1 MPHIIQLDRH
11 VADLIAAGEVV
22 ERPASAVKE
31 LVENAVDAGA
41 TQITVEVQNGGM
53 TFLRVT
59 DNGCGI
65 APEDAPTAFLRH
77 ATSKI
82 RTKEDLAAIGTL
94 GFRGEALA
102 AISSVSR
109 IDLLT
114 KTAEAEGVS
123 LHLEGGVVTSQQ
135 PAGCPQGTTI
145 LVRDLF
151 FNTPA
156 RMKFMK
162 SDSAESSAIAAVVQQ
177 QALAHPEISFR
188 LIRDG
193 ETQLQ
198 TSGDG
203 ERLAAIYT
211 VFGRELAKNMLAV
224 NGTWEK
230 FHVTGYITKPTATR
244 GNRALQY
251 FFLNGRFIRSRLLSA
266 ALEEAYRNQMMTG
279 RFPACVLE
287 LQMPL
292 EAVDVNVHPAKT
304 EVKFLN
310 ERAVFDAVHY
320 AALSTLSNASGRV
333 AMQMPK
339 SPALDAQP
347 AAPQQAVKPMERPA
361 ARPAVNPNFYQTMQA
376 GEYRRQAGAQPRTVL
391 ASQVQYPTRTP
402 KPVEPAMPPVEKA
415 PSPIAPPQPEPVVA
429 PVKPAAKAEP
439 EPAAI
444 PKEPIPTPAEPEQL
458 ALDLPEQTFIKRK
471 VQLGKKEKDL
481 YTQIK
486 RSSYAELSNGD
497 KITATTVL
505 TRLLRLQ
512 QLAGG
517 FLVTDDSDKPELVN
531 TAKLD
536 ALQDIIE
543 DYVLGAGKKLV
554 IFARFIP
561 EVTAIMKMIDKTFQ
575 KTGKKQVAIYGAI
588 KKEDRGPIIKQFQE
602 DPDTVIIVGQ
612 IDTLG
617 VGVTL
622 TAADTCV
629 YYSKNFNYATYE
641 QSLSR
646 IHRIGQRNTCTYID
660 LETEGTVDEMIGKA
674 LARKEDMA
682 KTVVDDWRAYFE

>member
-211 VFGRELAKNMLAV
+211 VFGRELSKNMLAV

-339 SPALDAQP
+339 SPAPDAQP
-347 AAPQQAVKPMERPA
+347 AAPQQTARPAERPA

-458 ALDLPEQTFIKRK
+458 ALDLPEQTFRLIGEAFDSYLIAEQGESVLFIDKHAAHERILFEK
-471 VQLGKKEKDL
+471 LKAEEHPIVSQELMAPVSAELTREEAATVLENTEILGKCGFEVADFGDGDVLIRQIPCDVDEKDAVSL
-481 YTQIK
+481 LQELAADLLAGKTLAPETLRDNLLHTIACKAAIKAGWHTEGAEAAHLVAEILSRTDIKYCPHGRPVCIELTKSQLERQFK
-486 RSSYAELSNGD
+486 RS
-497 KITATTVL
+497 
-505 TRLLRLQ
+505 
-512 QLAGG
+512 
-517 FLVTDDSDKPELVN
+517 
-531 TAKLD
+531 
-536 ALQDIIE
+536 
-543 DYVLGAGKKLV
+543 
-554 IFARFIP
+554 
-561 EVTAIMKMIDKTFQ
+561 
-575 KTGKKQVAIYGAI
+575 
-588 KKEDRGPIIKQFQE
+588 
-602 DPDTVIIVGQ
+602 
-612 IDTLG
+612 
-617 VGVTL
+617 
-622 TAADTCV
+622 
-629 YYSKNFNYATYE
+629 
-641 QSLSR
+641 
-646 IHRIGQRNTCTYID
+646 
-660 LETEGTVDEMIGKA
+660 
-674 LARKEDMA
+674 
-682 KTVVDDWRAYFE
+682 

>member
-1 MPHIIQLDRH
+1 MPHIVQLDRH

-339 SPALDAQP
+339 SPAPDAQP
-347 AAPQQAVKPMERPA
+347 AAPQQTARPAERPA

-458 ALDLPEQTFIKRK
+458 ALDLPEQTFRLIGEAFDSYLIAEQGESVLFIDKHAAHERILFEK
-471 VQLGKKEKDL
+471 LKAEEHPIVSQELMAPVSAELTREEAATVLENTEILGKCGFEVADFGDGDVLIRQIPCDVDEKDAVSL
-481 YTQIK
+481 LQELAADLLAGKTLAPETLRDNLLHTIACKAAIKAGWHTEGAEAAHLVAEILSRTDIKYCPHGRPVCIELTKSQLERQFK
-486 RSSYAELSNGD
+486 RS
-497 KITATTVL
+497 
-505 TRLLRLQ
+505 
-512 QLAGG
+512 
-517 FLVTDDSDKPELVN
+517 
-531 TAKLD
+531 
-536 ALQDIIE
+536 
-543 DYVLGAGKKLV
+543 
-554 IFARFIP
+554 
-561 EVTAIMKMIDKTFQ
+561 
-575 KTGKKQVAIYGAI
+575 
-588 KKEDRGPIIKQFQE
+588 
-602 DPDTVIIVGQ
+602 
-612 IDTLG
+612 
-617 VGVTL
+617 
-622 TAADTCV
+622 
-629 YYSKNFNYATYE
+629 
-641 QSLSR
+641 
-646 IHRIGQRNTCTYID
+646 
-660 LETEGTVDEMIGKA
+660 
-674 LARKEDMA
+674 
-682 KTVVDDWRAYFE
+682 

>member
-339 SPALDAQP
+339 SPAPDAQP
-347 AAPQQAVKPMERPA
+347 AAPQQTARPAERPA

-376 GEYRRQAGAQPRTVL
+376 GEYRRQAGVQPRTVL

-429 PVKPAAKAEP
+429 PVKPAVNTEP
-439 EPAAI
+439 KPAPVEKPA
-444 PKEPIPTPAEPEQL
+444 PAEPEQL
-458 ALDLPEQTFIKRK
+458 ALDLPEQTFRLIGEAFDSYLIAEQGESVLFIDKHAAHERILFEK
-471 VQLGKKEKDL
+471 LKAEDHPIVSQELMAPVSAELTREEAATVLENTEILGKCGFEVADFGDGDVLIRQIPCDVDEKDAVSL
-481 YTQIK
+481 LQELAADLLAGKTLAPETLRDNLLHTIACKAAIKAGWHTDGAEAAHLVAEILSRTDIKYCPHGRPVCIELTKSQLERQFK
-486 RSSYAELSNGD
+486 RS
-497 KITATTVL
+497 
-505 TRLLRLQ
+505 
-512 QLAGG
+512 
-517 FLVTDDSDKPELVN
+517 
-531 TAKLD
+531 
-536 ALQDIIE
+536 
-543 DYVLGAGKKLV
+543 
-554 IFARFIP
+554 
-561 EVTAIMKMIDKTFQ
+561 
-575 KTGKKQVAIYGAI
+575 
-588 KKEDRGPIIKQFQE
+588 
-602 DPDTVIIVGQ
+602 
-612 IDTLG
+612 
-617 VGVTL
+617 
-622 TAADTCV
+622 
-629 YYSKNFNYATYE
+629 
-641 QSLSR
+641 
-646 IHRIGQRNTCTYID
+646 
-660 LETEGTVDEMIGKA
+660 
-674 LARKEDMA
+674 
-682 KTVVDDWRAYFE
+682 

>member
-114 KTAEAEGVS
+114 KTAEADGVS

-339 SPALDAQP
+339 SPAPDAQP
-347 AAPQQAVKPMERPA
+347 AAPQQTARPAERPA

-458 ALDLPEQTFIKRK
+458 ALDLPEQTFRLIGEAFDSYLIAEQGESVLFIDKHAAHERILFEK
-471 VQLGKKEKDL
+471 LKAEDHPIVSQELMAPVSAELTREEAATVLENTEILGKCGFEVADFGDGDVLIRQIPCDVDEKDAVSL
-481 YTQIK
+481 LQELAADLLAGKTLAPETLRDNLLHTIACKAAIKAGWHTEGAEAAHLVAEILSRTDIKYCPHGRPVCIELTKSQLERQFK
-486 RSSYAELSNGD
+486 RS
-497 KITATTVL
+497 
-505 TRLLRLQ
+505 
-512 QLAGG
+512 
-517 FLVTDDSDKPELVN
+517 
-531 TAKLD
+531 
-536 ALQDIIE
+536 
-543 DYVLGAGKKLV
+543 
-554 IFARFIP
+554 
-561 EVTAIMKMIDKTFQ
+561 
-575 KTGKKQVAIYGAI
+575 
-588 KKEDRGPIIKQFQE
+588 
-602 DPDTVIIVGQ
+602 
-612 IDTLG
+612 
-617 VGVTL
+617 
-622 TAADTCV
+622 
-629 YYSKNFNYATYE
+629 
-641 QSLSR
+641 
-646 IHRIGQRNTCTYID
+646 
-660 LETEGTVDEMIGKA
+660 
-674 LARKEDMA
+674 
-682 KTVVDDWRAYFE
+682 

>member
-1 MPHIIQLDRH
+1 MPHIVQLDRH

-339 SPALDAQP
+339 SPAPDAQP
-347 AAPQQAVKPMERPA
+347 AAPQQTARPAERPA

-415 PSPIAPPQPEPVVA
+415 PSPVAPPQPEPVVA

-458 ALDLPEQTFIKRK
+458 ALDLPEQTFRLIGEAFDSYLIAEQGESVLFIDKHAAHERILFEK
-471 VQLGKKEKDL
+471 LKAEDHPIVSQELMAPVSAELTREEAATVLENTGILGKCGFEVADFGDGDVLIRQIPCDVDEKDAVSL
-481 YTQIK
+481 LQELAADLLAGKTLAPETLRDNLLHTIACKAAIKAGWHTEGAEAAHLVAEILSRTDIKYCPHGRPVCIELTKSQLERQFK
-486 RSSYAELSNGD
+486 RS
-497 KITATTVL
+497 
-505 TRLLRLQ
+505 
-512 QLAGG
+512 
-517 FLVTDDSDKPELVN
+517 
-531 TAKLD
+531 
-536 ALQDIIE
+536 
-543 DYVLGAGKKLV
+543 
-554 IFARFIP
+554 
-561 EVTAIMKMIDKTFQ
+561 
-575 KTGKKQVAIYGAI
+575 
-588 KKEDRGPIIKQFQE
+588 
-602 DPDTVIIVGQ
+602 
-612 IDTLG
+612 
-617 VGVTL
+617 
-622 TAADTCV
+622 
-629 YYSKNFNYATYE
+629 
-641 QSLSR
+641 
-646 IHRIGQRNTCTYID
+646 
-660 LETEGTVDEMIGKA
+660 
-674 LARKEDMA
+674 
-682 KTVVDDWRAYFE
+682 

>member
-123 LHLEGGVVTSQQ
+123 LHLEGGGVTSQL
-135 PAGCPQGTTI
+135 PAGGPQGTTI

-339 SPALDAQP
+339 SPAPDVQP
-347 AAPQQAVKPMERPA
+347 AAPQQTARPAERPA

-429 PVKPAAKAEP
+429 PVKPAVNTEP
-439 EPAAI
+439 KPAPVEKPA
-444 PKEPIPTPAEPEQL
+444 PAEPEQL
-458 ALDLPEQTFIKRK
+458 ALDLPEQTFRLIGEAFDSYLIAEQGESVLFIDKHAAHERILFEK
-471 VQLGKKEKDL
+471 LKAEDHPIVSQELMAPVSAELTREEAATVLENTEILGKCGFEVADFGDGDVLIRQIPCDVDEKDAVSL
-481 YTQIK
+481 LQELAADLLAGKTLAPETLRDNLLHTIACKAAIKAGWHTDGAEAAHLVAEILSRTDIKYCPHGRPVCIELTKSQLERQFK
-486 RSSYAELSNGD
+486 RS
-497 KITATTVL
+497 
-505 TRLLRLQ
+505 
-512 QLAGG
+512 
-517 FLVTDDSDKPELVN
+517 
-531 TAKLD
+531 
-536 ALQDIIE
+536 
-543 DYVLGAGKKLV
+543 
-554 IFARFIP
+554 
-561 EVTAIMKMIDKTFQ
+561 
-575 KTGKKQVAIYGAI
+575 
-588 KKEDRGPIIKQFQE
+588 
-602 DPDTVIIVGQ
+602 
-612 IDTLG
+612 
-617 VGVTL
+617 
-622 TAADTCV
+622 
-629 YYSKNFNYATYE
+629 
-641 QSLSR
+641 
-646 IHRIGQRNTCTYID
+646 
-660 LETEGTVDEMIGKA
+660 
-674 LARKEDMA
+674 
-682 KTVVDDWRAYFE
+682 

>member
-114 KTAEAEGVS
+114 KTAEADGVS

-339 SPALDAQP
+339 SPAPDAQP
-347 AAPQQAVKPMERPA
+347 AAPQQTARPAERPA

-429 PVKPAAKAEP
+429 PVKPAAKAEL

-444 PKEPIPTPAEPEQL
+444 PKEPAPAPAEPEQL
-458 ALDLPEQTFIKRK
+458 ALDLPEQTFRLIGEAFDSYLIAEQGESVLFIDKHAAHERILFEK
-471 VQLGKKEKDL
+471 LKAEEHPIVSQELMAPVSAELTREEAATVLENTEILGKCGFEVADFGDGDVLIRQIPCDVDEKDAVSL
-481 YTQIK
+481 LQELAADLLAGKTLAPETLRDNLLHTIACKAAIKAGWHTEGAEAAHLVAEILSRTDIKYCPHGRPVCIELTKSQLERQFK
-486 RSSYAELSNGD
+486 RS
-497 KITATTVL
+497 
-505 TRLLRLQ
+505 
-512 QLAGG
+512 
-517 FLVTDDSDKPELVN
+517 
-531 TAKLD
+531 
-536 ALQDIIE
+536 
-543 DYVLGAGKKLV
+543 
-554 IFARFIP
+554 
-561 EVTAIMKMIDKTFQ
+561 
-575 KTGKKQVAIYGAI
+575 
-588 KKEDRGPIIKQFQE
+588 
-602 DPDTVIIVGQ
+602 
-612 IDTLG
+612 
-617 VGVTL
+617 
-622 TAADTCV
+622 
-629 YYSKNFNYATYE
+629 
-641 QSLSR
+641 
-646 IHRIGQRNTCTYID
+646 
-660 LETEGTVDEMIGKA
+660 
-674 LARKEDMA
+674 
-682 KTVVDDWRAYFE
+682 

>member
-339 SPALDAQP
+339 SPAPDAQP
-347 AAPQQAVKPMERPA
+347 AAPQQTARPAERPA

-402 KPVEPAMPPVEKA
+402 KPVEPAMPPVKKA
-415 PSPIAPPQPEPVVA
+415 PSPIAPPQPEPVVT

-444 PKEPIPTPAEPEQL
+444 PKEPAPAPAEPEQL
-458 ALDLPEQTFIKRK
+458 ALDLPEQTFRLIGEAFDSYLIAEQGESVLFIDKHAAHERILFEKLK
-471 VQLGKKEKDL
+471 VEDHPIVSQELMAPVSAELTREEAATVLENTEILGKCGFEVADFGDGDVLIRQIPCDVDEKDAVSL
-481 YTQIK
+481 LQELAADLLAGKTLAPETLRDNLLHTIACKAAIKAGWHTEGAEAAHLVAEILSRTDIKYCPHGRPVCIELTKSQLERQFK
-486 RSSYAELSNGD
+486 RS
-497 KITATTVL
+497 
-505 TRLLRLQ
+505 
-512 QLAGG
+512 
-517 FLVTDDSDKPELVN
+517 
-531 TAKLD
+531 
-536 ALQDIIE
+536 
-543 DYVLGAGKKLV
+543 
-554 IFARFIP
+554 
-561 EVTAIMKMIDKTFQ
+561 
-575 KTGKKQVAIYGAI
+575 
-588 KKEDRGPIIKQFQE
+588 
-602 DPDTVIIVGQ
+602 
-612 IDTLG
+612 
-617 VGVTL
+617 
-622 TAADTCV
+622 
-629 YYSKNFNYATYE
+629 
-641 QSLSR
+641 
-646 IHRIGQRNTCTYID
+646 
-660 LETEGTVDEMIGKA
+660 
-674 LARKEDMA
+674 
-682 KTVVDDWRAYFE
+682 

>member
-339 SPALDAQP
+339 SPAPDAQP
-347 AAPQQAVKPMERPA
+347 AAPQPAVKPMERPV

-458 ALDLPEQTFIKRK
+458 ALDLPEQTFRLIGEAFDSYLIAEQGESVLFIDKHAAHERILFEK
-471 VQLGKKEKDL
+471 LKAEDHPIVSQELMAPVSAELTREEAATVLENTEILGKCGFEVADFGDGDVLIRQIPCDVDEKDAVSL
-481 YTQIK
+481 LQELAADLLAGKTLAPETLRDNLLHTIACKAAIKAGWHTEGAEAAHLVAEILSRTDIKYCPHGRPVCIELTKSQLERQFK
-486 RSSYAELSNGD
+486 RS
-497 KITATTVL
+497 
-505 TRLLRLQ
+505 
-512 QLAGG
+512 
-517 FLVTDDSDKPELVN
+517 
-531 TAKLD
+531 
-536 ALQDIIE
+536 
-543 DYVLGAGKKLV
+543 
-554 IFARFIP
+554 
-561 EVTAIMKMIDKTFQ
+561 
-575 KTGKKQVAIYGAI
+575 
-588 KKEDRGPIIKQFQE
+588 
-602 DPDTVIIVGQ
+602 
-612 IDTLG
+612 
-617 VGVTL
+617 
-622 TAADTCV
+622 
-629 YYSKNFNYATYE
+629 
-641 QSLSR
+641 
-646 IHRIGQRNTCTYID
+646 
-660 LETEGTVDEMIGKA
+660 
-674 LARKEDMA
+674 
-682 KTVVDDWRAYFE
+682 

>member
-1 MPHIIQLDRH
+1 MAVINVLDQNTINQ
-11 VADLIAAGEVV
+11 IAAGEVV
-22 ERPASAVKE
+22 ERPASIVKE

-339 SPALDAQP
+339 SPAPDAQP
-347 AAPQQAVKPMERPA
+347 AAPQQTARPAERPA

-415 PSPIAPPQPEPVVA
+415 PSPIAPPQPEPVVT

-444 PKEPIPTPAEPEQL
+444 PKEPAPAPAEPEQL
-458 ALDLPEQTFIKRK
+458 ALDLPEQTFRLIGEAFDSYLIAEQGESVLFIDKHAAHERILFEKLK
-471 VQLGKKEKDL
+471 VEDHPIVSQELMAPVSAELTREEAATVLENTEILGKCGFEVADFGDGDVLIRQIPCDVDEKDAVSL
-481 YTQIK
+481 LQELAADLLAGKTLAPETLRDNLLHTIACKAAIKAGWHTEGAEAAHLVAEILSRTDIKYCPHGRPVCIELTKSQLERQFK
-486 RSSYAELSNGD
+486 RS
-497 KITATTVL
+497 
-505 TRLLRLQ
+505 
-512 QLAGG
+512 
-517 FLVTDDSDKPELVN
+517 
-531 TAKLD
+531 
-536 ALQDIIE
+536 
-543 DYVLGAGKKLV
+543 
-554 IFARFIP
+554 
-561 EVTAIMKMIDKTFQ
+561 
-575 KTGKKQVAIYGAI
+575 
-588 KKEDRGPIIKQFQE
+588 
-602 DPDTVIIVGQ
+602 
-612 IDTLG
+612 
-617 VGVTL
+617 
-622 TAADTCV
+622 
-629 YYSKNFNYATYE
+629 
-641 QSLSR
+641 
-646 IHRIGQRNTCTYID
+646 
-660 LETEGTVDEMIGKA
+660 
-674 LARKEDMA
+674 
-682 KTVVDDWRAYFE
+682 

>member
-339 SPALDAQP
+339 SPAPDAQP
-347 AAPQQAVKPMERPA
+347 AAPQQTARPAERPA

-458 ALDLPEQTFIKRK
+458 ALDLPEQTFRLIGEAFDSYLIAEQGESVLFIDKHAAHERILFEK
-471 VQLGKKEKDL
+471 LKAEDHPIVSQKLMAPVSAELTREEAATVLENTEVLGKCGFEVADFGDGDVLIRQIPCDVDEKDAVSL
-481 YTQIK
+481 LQELAADLLAGKTLAPETLRDNLLHTIACKAAIKAGWHTEGAEAAHPVAEILSRTDIKYCPHGRPVCIELTKSQLERQFK
-486 RSSYAELSNGD
+486 RS
-497 KITATTVL
+497 
-505 TRLLRLQ
+505 
-512 QLAGG
+512 
-517 FLVTDDSDKPELVN
+517 
-531 TAKLD
+531 
-536 ALQDIIE
+536 
-543 DYVLGAGKKLV
+543 
-554 IFARFIP
+554 
-561 EVTAIMKMIDKTFQ
+561 
-575 KTGKKQVAIYGAI
+575 
-588 KKEDRGPIIKQFQE
+588 
-602 DPDTVIIVGQ
+602 
-612 IDTLG
+612 
-617 VGVTL
+617 
-622 TAADTCV
+622 
-629 YYSKNFNYATYE
+629 
-641 QSLSR
+641 
-646 IHRIGQRNTCTYID
+646 
-660 LETEGTVDEMIGKA
+660 
-674 LARKEDMA
+674 
-682 KTVVDDWRAYFE
+682 

>member
-230 FHVTGYITKPTATR
+230 FHVAGYITKPTATR

-347 AAPQQAVKPMERPA
+347 AAPQQTARPAERPA

-391 ASQVQYPTRTP
+391 ASQVQYPVRTP

-458 ALDLPEQTFIKRK
+458 ALDLPEQTFRLIGEAFDSYLIAEQGESVLFIDKHAAHERILFEK
-471 VQLGKKEKDL
+471 LKAEDHPIVSQELMAPVSAELTREEAATVLENTEILGKCGFEVADFGDGDVLIRQIPCDVDEKDAVSL
-481 YTQIK
+481 LQELAADLLAGKTLAPETLRDNLLHTIACKAAIKAGWHTEGAEAAHLVAEILSRTDIKYCPHGRPVCIELTKSQLERQFK
-486 RSSYAELSNGD
+486 RS
-497 KITATTVL
+497 
-505 TRLLRLQ
+505 
-512 QLAGG
+512 
-517 FLVTDDSDKPELVN
+517 
-531 TAKLD
+531 
-536 ALQDIIE
+536 
-543 DYVLGAGKKLV
+543 
-554 IFARFIP
+554 
-561 EVTAIMKMIDKTFQ
+561 
-575 KTGKKQVAIYGAI
+575 
-588 KKEDRGPIIKQFQE
+588 
-602 DPDTVIIVGQ
+602 
-612 IDTLG
+612 
-617 VGVTL
+617 
-622 TAADTCV
+622 
-629 YYSKNFNYATYE
+629 
-641 QSLSR
+641 
-646 IHRIGQRNTCTYID
+646 
-660 LETEGTVDEMIGKA
+660 
-674 LARKEDMA
+674 
-682 KTVVDDWRAYFE
+682 

>member
-339 SPALDAQP
+339 SPAPDAQP
-347 AAPQQAVKPMERPA
+347 AAPQQTAKPAERPA

-458 ALDLPEQTFIKRK
+458 ALDLPEQTFRLIGEAFDSYLIAEQGESVLFIDKHAAHERILFEK
-471 VQLGKKEKDL
+471 LKAEDHPIVSQELMAPVSAELTREEAATVLENTEILGKCGFEVADFGDGDVLIRQIPCDVDEKDAVSL
-481 YTQIK
+481 LQELAADLLAGKTLAPETLRDNLLHTIACKAAIKAGWHTEGAEAAHLVAEILSRTDIKYCPHGRPVCIELTKSQLERQFK
-486 RSSYAELSNGD
+486 RS
-497 KITATTVL
+497 
-505 TRLLRLQ
+505 
-512 QLAGG
+512 
-517 FLVTDDSDKPELVN
+517 
-531 TAKLD
+531 
-536 ALQDIIE
+536 
-543 DYVLGAGKKLV
+543 
-554 IFARFIP
+554 
-561 EVTAIMKMIDKTFQ
+561 
-575 KTGKKQVAIYGAI
+575 
-588 KKEDRGPIIKQFQE
+588 
-602 DPDTVIIVGQ
+602 
-612 IDTLG
+612 
-617 VGVTL
+617 
-622 TAADTCV
+622 
-629 YYSKNFNYATYE
+629 
-641 QSLSR
+641 
-646 IHRIGQRNTCTYID
+646 
-660 LETEGTVDEMIGKA
+660 
-674 LARKEDMA
+674 
-682 KTVVDDWRAYFE
+682 

>member
-339 SPALDAQP
+339 SPAPDAQP
-347 AAPQQAVKPMERPA
+347 AAPQQTARPAERPA

-429 PVKPAAKAEP
+429 PVKPAAKAEL

-444 PKEPIPTPAEPEQL
+444 PKEPAPAPAEPEQL
-458 ALDLPEQTFIKRK
+458 ALDLPEQTFRLIGEAFDSYLIAEQGESVLFIDKHAAHERILFEK
-471 VQLGKKEKDL
+471 LKAEEHPIVSQELMAPVSAELTREEAATVLENTEILGKCGFEVADFGDGDVLIRQIPCDVDEKDAVSL
-481 YTQIK
+481 LQELAADLLAGKTLAPETLRDNLLHTIACKAAIKAGWHTEGAEAAHLVAEILSRTDIKYCPHGRPVCIELTKSQLERQFK
-486 RSSYAELSNGD
+486 RS
-497 KITATTVL
+497 
-505 TRLLRLQ
+505 
-512 QLAGG
+512 
-517 FLVTDDSDKPELVN
+517 
-531 TAKLD
+531 
-536 ALQDIIE
+536 
-543 DYVLGAGKKLV
+543 
-554 IFARFIP
+554 
-561 EVTAIMKMIDKTFQ
+561 
-575 KTGKKQVAIYGAI
+575 
-588 KKEDRGPIIKQFQE
+588 
-602 DPDTVIIVGQ
+602 
-612 IDTLG
+612 
-617 VGVTL
+617 
-622 TAADTCV
+622 
-629 YYSKNFNYATYE
+629 
-641 QSLSR
+641 
-646 IHRIGQRNTCTYID
+646 
-660 LETEGTVDEMIGKA
+660 
-674 LARKEDMA
+674 
-682 KTVVDDWRAYFE
+682 

>member
-339 SPALDAQP
+339 SPAPDAAKPDTPATPQP
-347 AAPQQAVKPMERPA
+347 ARPAERPV

-458 ALDLPEQTFIKRK
+458 ALDLPEQTFRLIGEAFDSYLIAEQGESVLFIDKHAAHERILFEK
-471 VQLGKKEKDL
+471 LKAEDHPIVSQELMAPVSAELTREEAATVLENTEILGKCGFEVADFGDGDVLIRQIPCDVDEKDAVSL
-481 YTQIK
+481 LQELAADLLAGKTLAPETLRDNLLHTIACKAAIKAGWHTEGAEAAHLLAEILSRTDIKYCPHGRPVCIELTKAQLERQFK
-486 RSSYAELSNGD
+486 RS
-497 KITATTVL
+497 
-505 TRLLRLQ
+505 
-512 QLAGG
+512 
-517 FLVTDDSDKPELVN
+517 
-531 TAKLD
+531 
-536 ALQDIIE
+536 
-543 DYVLGAGKKLV
+543 
-554 IFARFIP
+554 
-561 EVTAIMKMIDKTFQ
+561 
-575 KTGKKQVAIYGAI
+575 
-588 KKEDRGPIIKQFQE
+588 
-602 DPDTVIIVGQ
+602 
-612 IDTLG
+612 
-617 VGVTL
+617 
-622 TAADTCV
+622 
-629 YYSKNFNYATYE
+629 
-641 QSLSR
+641 
-646 IHRIGQRNTCTYID
+646 
-660 LETEGTVDEMIGKA
+660 
-674 LARKEDMA
+674 
-682 KTVVDDWRAYFE
+682 

>member
-114 KTAEAEGVS
+114 KTAEADGVS

-339 SPALDAQP
+339 SPAPDAQP
-347 AAPQQAVKPMERPA
+347 AAPQQTARPAERPA

-458 ALDLPEQTFIKRK
+458 ALDLPEQTFRLIGEAFDSYLIAEQGESVLFIDKHAAHERILFEK
-471 VQLGKKEKDL
+471 LKAEEHPIVSQELMAPVSAELTREEAATVLENTEILGKCGFEVADFGDGDVLIRQIPCDVDEKDAVSL
-481 YTQIK
+481 LQELAADLLAGKTLAPETLLDNLLHTIACKAAIKAGWHTEGAEAAHLVAEILSRTDIKYCPHGRPVCIELTKSQLERQFK
-486 RSSYAELSNGD
+486 RS
-497 KITATTVL
+497 
-505 TRLLRLQ
+505 
-512 QLAGG
+512 
-517 FLVTDDSDKPELVN
+517 
-531 TAKLD
+531 
-536 ALQDIIE
+536 
-543 DYVLGAGKKLV
+543 
-554 IFARFIP
+554 
-561 EVTAIMKMIDKTFQ
+561 
-575 KTGKKQVAIYGAI
+575 
-588 KKEDRGPIIKQFQE
+588 
-602 DPDTVIIVGQ
+602 
-612 IDTLG
+612 
-617 VGVTL
+617 
-622 TAADTCV
+622 
-629 YYSKNFNYATYE
+629 
-641 QSLSR
+641 
-646 IHRIGQRNTCTYID
+646 
-660 LETEGTVDEMIGKA
+660 
-674 LARKEDMA
+674 
-682 KTVVDDWRAYFE
+682 

>member
-339 SPALDAQP
+339 SPAPDAQP
-347 AAPQQAVKPMERPA
+347 AAPQQAVKPMERPV

-415 PSPIAPPQPEPVVA
+415 PSPSVPPQPEPVVA

-444 PKEPIPTPAEPEQL
+444 PKEPAPTPAEPEQL
-458 ALDLPEQTFIKRK
+458 ALDLPEQTFRLIGEAFDSYLIAEQGESVLFIDKHAAHERILFEKLKAEDHPIVSQELMAPVSAELTRK
-471 VQLGKKEKDL
+471 EAATVLENTEILGKCGFEVADFGDGDVLIRQIPCDVDEKDAVSL
-481 YTQIK
+481 LQELAADLLAGKTLAPETLRDNLLHTIACKAAIKAGWHTEGAEAAHLVAEILSRTDIKYCPHGRPVCIELTKSQLERQFK
-486 RSSYAELSNGD
+486 RS
-497 KITATTVL
+497 
-505 TRLLRLQ
+505 
-512 QLAGG
+512 
-517 FLVTDDSDKPELVN
+517 
-531 TAKLD
+531 
-536 ALQDIIE
+536 
-543 DYVLGAGKKLV
+543 
-554 IFARFIP
+554 
-561 EVTAIMKMIDKTFQ
+561 
-575 KTGKKQVAIYGAI
+575 
-588 KKEDRGPIIKQFQE
+588 
-602 DPDTVIIVGQ
+602 
-612 IDTLG
+612 
-617 VGVTL
+617 
-622 TAADTCV
+622 
-629 YYSKNFNYATYE
+629 
-641 QSLSR
+641 
-646 IHRIGQRNTCTYID
+646 
-660 LETEGTVDEMIGKA
+660 
-674 LARKEDMA
+674 
-682 KTVVDDWRAYFE
+682 

>member
-1 MPHIIQLDRH
+1 MPHIVQLDRH

-114 KTAEAEGVS
+114 KTAEADGVS
-123 LHLEGGVVTSQQ
+123 LHLEGSVVTSQQ

-339 SPALDAQP
+339 SPAPDVQP
-347 AAPQQAVKPMERPA
+347 AAPQQTARPAERPV

-402 KPVEPAMPPVEKA
+402 KPVEPAMPPVEKD

-458 ALDLPEQTFIKRK
+458 ALDLPEQTFRLIGEAFDSYLIAEQGESVLFIDKHAAHERILFEK
-471 VQLGKKEKDL
+471 LKAEDHPIVSQELMAPVSAELTREEAATVLENTEILGKCGFEVADFGDGDVLIRQIPCDVDEKDAVSL
-481 YTQIK
+481 LQELAADLLAGKTLAPETLRDNLLHTIACKAAIKAGWHTEGAEAAHLVGEILSRTDIKYCPHGRPVCIELTKSQLERQFK
-486 RSSYAELSNGD
+486 RS
-497 KITATTVL
+497 
-505 TRLLRLQ
+505 
-512 QLAGG
+512 
-517 FLVTDDSDKPELVN
+517 
-531 TAKLD
+531 
-536 ALQDIIE
+536 
-543 DYVLGAGKKLV
+543 
-554 IFARFIP
+554 
-561 EVTAIMKMIDKTFQ
+561 
-575 KTGKKQVAIYGAI
+575 
-588 KKEDRGPIIKQFQE
+588 
-602 DPDTVIIVGQ
+602 
-612 IDTLG
+612 
-617 VGVTL
+617 
-622 TAADTCV
+622 
-629 YYSKNFNYATYE
+629 
-641 QSLSR
+641 
-646 IHRIGQRNTCTYID
+646 
-660 LETEGTVDEMIGKA
+660 
-674 LARKEDMA
+674 
-682 KTVVDDWRAYFE
+682 

>member
-193 ETQLQ
+193 ETQMQ

-203 ERLAAIYT
+203 ERLVAIYT

-339 SPALDAQP
+339 SPAPDAQP
-347 AAPQQAVKPMERPA
+347 AAPQQTARPAERPA

-391 ASQVQYPTRTP
+391 ASQVQYPTQTP

-458 ALDLPEQTFIKRK
+458 ALDLPEQTFRLIGEAFDSYLIAEQGESVLFIDKHAAHERILFEK
-471 VQLGKKEKDL
+471 LKAEDHPIVSQELMAPVSAELTREEAATVLENTEILGKCGFEVADFGDGDVLIRQIPCDVDEKDAVSL
-481 YTQIK
+481 LQELAADLLAGKTLAPETLRDNLLHTIACKAAIKAGWHTEGAEAAHLVAEILSRTDIKYCPHGRPVCIELTKSQLERQFK
-486 RSSYAELSNGD
+486 RS
-497 KITATTVL
+497 
-505 TRLLRLQ
+505 
-512 QLAGG
+512 
-517 FLVTDDSDKPELVN
+517 
-531 TAKLD
+531 
-536 ALQDIIE
+536 
-543 DYVLGAGKKLV
+543 
-554 IFARFIP
+554 
-561 EVTAIMKMIDKTFQ
+561 
-575 KTGKKQVAIYGAI
+575 
-588 KKEDRGPIIKQFQE
+588 
-602 DPDTVIIVGQ
+602 
-612 IDTLG
+612 
-617 VGVTL
+617 
-622 TAADTCV
+622 
-629 YYSKNFNYATYE
+629 
-641 QSLSR
+641 
-646 IHRIGQRNTCTYID
+646 
-660 LETEGTVDEMIGKA
+660 
-674 LARKEDMA
+674 
-682 KTVVDDWRAYFE
+682 

>member
-31 LVENAVDAGA
+31 LAENAVDAGA

-339 SPALDAQP
+339 SPAPDAQP
-347 AAPQQAVKPMERPA
+347 AAPQQTARPAERPA

-439 EPAAI
+439 QPAAI

-458 ALDLPEQTFIKRK
+458 ALDLPEQTFRLIGEAFDSYLIAEQGESVLFIDKHAAHERILFEK
-471 VQLGKKEKDL
+471 LKAEDHPIVSQELMAPVSAELTREEAATVLENTEILGKCGFEVADFGDGDVLIRQIPCDVDEKDAVSL
-481 YTQIK
+481 LQELAADLLAGKTLAPETLRDNLLHTIACKAAIKAGWHTEGAEAAHLVAEILSRTDIKYCPHGRPVCIELTKSQLERQFK
-486 RSSYAELSNGD
+486 RS
-497 KITATTVL
+497 
-505 TRLLRLQ
+505 
-512 QLAGG
+512 
-517 FLVTDDSDKPELVN
+517 
-531 TAKLD
+531 
-536 ALQDIIE
+536 
-543 DYVLGAGKKLV
+543 
-554 IFARFIP
+554 
-561 EVTAIMKMIDKTFQ
+561 
-575 KTGKKQVAIYGAI
+575 
-588 KKEDRGPIIKQFQE
+588 
-602 DPDTVIIVGQ
+602 
-612 IDTLG
+612 
-617 VGVTL
+617 
-622 TAADTCV
+622 
-629 YYSKNFNYATYE
+629 
-641 QSLSR
+641 
-646 IHRIGQRNTCTYID
+646 
-660 LETEGTVDEMIGKA
+660 
-674 LARKEDMA
+674 
-682 KTVVDDWRAYFE
+682 

>member
-339 SPALDAQP
+339 SPAPDAQP
-347 AAPQQAVKPMERPA
+347 AAPQQTAKPAERPA
-361 ARPAVNPNFYQTMQA
+361 VRPAVNPNFYQTMQA

-415 PSPIAPPQPEPVVA
+415 PSPIAPPQPEPVVV

-458 ALDLPEQTFIKRK
+458 ALDLPEQTFRLIGEAFDSYLIAEQGESVLFIDKHAAHERILFEK
-471 VQLGKKEKDL
+471 LKAEDHPIVSQELMAPVSAELTREEAATVLENTEILGKCGFEVADFGDGDVLIRQIPCDVDEKDAVSL
-481 YTQIK
+481 LQELAADLLAGKTLAPETLRDNLLHTIACKAAIKAGWHTEGAEAAHLVAEILSRTDIKYCPHGRPVCIELTKSQLERQFK
-486 RSSYAELSNGD
+486 RS
-497 KITATTVL
+497 
-505 TRLLRLQ
+505 
-512 QLAGG
+512 
-517 FLVTDDSDKPELVN
+517 
-531 TAKLD
+531 
-536 ALQDIIE
+536 
-543 DYVLGAGKKLV
+543 
-554 IFARFIP
+554 
-561 EVTAIMKMIDKTFQ
+561 
-575 KTGKKQVAIYGAI
+575 
-588 KKEDRGPIIKQFQE
+588 
-602 DPDTVIIVGQ
+602 
-612 IDTLG
+612 
-617 VGVTL
+617 
-622 TAADTCV
+622 
-629 YYSKNFNYATYE
+629 
-641 QSLSR
+641 
-646 IHRIGQRNTCTYID
+646 
-660 LETEGTVDEMIGKA
+660 
-674 LARKEDMA
+674 
-682 KTVVDDWRAYFE
+682 

>member
-320 AALSTLSNASGRV
+320 AVLSTLSNASGRV

-347 AAPQQAVKPMERPA
+347 AAPQQTARPAERPA

-458 ALDLPEQTFIKRK
+458 ALDLPEQTFRLIGEAFDSYLIAEQGESVLFIDKHAAHERILFEK
-471 VQLGKKEKDL
+471 LKAEDHPIVSQELMAPVSAELTREEAATVLENTEILGKCGFEVADFGDGDVLIRQIPCDVDEKDAVSL
-481 YTQIK
+481 LQELAADLLAGKTLAPETLRDNLLHTIACKAAIKAGWHTEGAEAAHLVAEILSRTDIKYCPHGRPVCIELTKSQLERQFK
-486 RSSYAELSNGD
+486 RS
-497 KITATTVL
+497 
-505 TRLLRLQ
+505 
-512 QLAGG
+512 
-517 FLVTDDSDKPELVN
+517 
-531 TAKLD
+531 
-536 ALQDIIE
+536 
-543 DYVLGAGKKLV
+543 
-554 IFARFIP
+554 
-561 EVTAIMKMIDKTFQ
+561 
-575 KTGKKQVAIYGAI
+575 
-588 KKEDRGPIIKQFQE
+588 
-602 DPDTVIIVGQ
+602 
-612 IDTLG
+612 
-617 VGVTL
+617 
-622 TAADTCV
+622 
-629 YYSKNFNYATYE
+629 
-641 QSLSR
+641 
-646 IHRIGQRNTCTYID
+646 
-660 LETEGTVDEMIGKA
+660 
-674 LARKEDMA
+674 
-682 KTVVDDWRAYFE
+682 

>member
-65 APEDAPTAFLRH
+65 APEDATTAFLRH

-114 KTAEAEGVS
+114 KTAEADGVS

-203 ERLAAIYT
+203 ERLTAIYT

-339 SPALDAQP
+339 SPAPDAQP
-347 AAPQQAVKPMERPA
+347 AAPQQTARPAERPA

-444 PKEPIPTPAEPEQL
+444 PKEPAPAPAEPEQL
-458 ALDLPEQTFIKRK
+458 ALDLPEQTFRLIGEAFDSYLIAEQGESVLFIDKHAAHERILFEK
-471 VQLGKKEKDL
+471 LKAEEHPIVSQELMAPVSAELTREEAATVLENTEILGKCGFEVADFGDGDVLIRQIPCDVDEKDAVSL
-481 YTQIK
+481 LQELAADLLAGKTLAPETLRDNLLHTIACKAAIKAGWHTEGAEAAHLVAEILSRTDIKYCPHGRPVCIELTKSQLERQFK
-486 RSSYAELSNGD
+486 RS
-497 KITATTVL
+497 
-505 TRLLRLQ
+505 
-512 QLAGG
+512 
-517 FLVTDDSDKPELVN
+517 
-531 TAKLD
+531 
-536 ALQDIIE
+536 
-543 DYVLGAGKKLV
+543 
-554 IFARFIP
+554 
-561 EVTAIMKMIDKTFQ
+561 
-575 KTGKKQVAIYGAI
+575 
-588 KKEDRGPIIKQFQE
+588 
-602 DPDTVIIVGQ
+602 
-612 IDTLG
+612 
-617 VGVTL
+617 
-622 TAADTCV
+622 
-629 YYSKNFNYATYE
+629 
-641 QSLSR
+641 
-646 IHRIGQRNTCTYID
+646 
-660 LETEGTVDEMIGKA
+660 
-674 LARKEDMA
+674 
-682 KTVVDDWRAYFE
+682 

>member
-1 MPHIIQLDRH
+1 MPHIVQLDRH

-339 SPALDAQP
+339 SPAPDAQP
-347 AAPQQAVKPMERPA
+347 AAPQQTARPAERPA

-391 ASQVQYPTRTP
+391 ASQVQYPTQTP

-415 PSPIAPPQPEPVVA
+415 PSPIAPPQPESVVA

-458 ALDLPEQTFIKRK
+458 ALDLPEQTFRLIGEAFDSYLIAEQGESVLFIDKHAAHERILFEK
-471 VQLGKKEKDL
+471 LKAEDHPIVSQELMAPVSAELTREEAATVLENTEILGKCGFEVADFGDGDVLIRQIPCDVDEKDAVSL
-481 YTQIK
+481 LQELAADLLAGKTLAPETLRDNLLHTIACKAAIKAGWHTEGAEAAHLVAEILSRTDIKYCPHGRPVCIELTKSQLERQFK
-486 RSSYAELSNGD
+486 RS
-497 KITATTVL
+497 
-505 TRLLRLQ
+505 
-512 QLAGG
+512 
-517 FLVTDDSDKPELVN
+517 
-531 TAKLD
+531 
-536 ALQDIIE
+536 
-543 DYVLGAGKKLV
+543 
-554 IFARFIP
+554 
-561 EVTAIMKMIDKTFQ
+561 
-575 KTGKKQVAIYGAI
+575 
-588 KKEDRGPIIKQFQE
+588 
-602 DPDTVIIVGQ
+602 
-612 IDTLG
+612 
-617 VGVTL
+617 
-622 TAADTCV
+622 
-629 YYSKNFNYATYE
+629 
-641 QSLSR
+641 
-646 IHRIGQRNTCTYID
+646 
-660 LETEGTVDEMIGKA
+660 
-674 LARKEDMA
+674 
-682 KTVVDDWRAYFE
+682 

>member
-339 SPALDAQP
+339 SPAPDAQP
-347 AAPQQAVKPMERPA
+347 AAPQQTARPAERPA

-439 EPAAI
+439 QPAAI

-458 ALDLPEQTFIKRK
+458 ALDLPEQTFRLIGEAFDSYLIAEQGESVLFIDKHAAHERILFEK
-471 VQLGKKEKDL
+471 LKAEEHPIVSQELMAPVSAELTHEEAATVLENTEILGKCGFEVADFGDGDVLIRQIPCDVDEKDAVSL
-481 YTQIK
+481 LQELAADLLAGKTLAPETLRDNLLHTIACKAAIKAGWHTEGAEAAHLVAEILSRTDIKYCPHGRPVCIELTKSQLERQFK
-486 RSSYAELSNGD
+486 RS
-497 KITATTVL
+497 
-505 TRLLRLQ
+505 
-512 QLAGG
+512 
-517 FLVTDDSDKPELVN
+517 
-531 TAKLD
+531 
-536 ALQDIIE
+536 
-543 DYVLGAGKKLV
+543 
-554 IFARFIP
+554 
-561 EVTAIMKMIDKTFQ
+561 
-575 KTGKKQVAIYGAI
+575 
-588 KKEDRGPIIKQFQE
+588 
-602 DPDTVIIVGQ
+602 
-612 IDTLG
+612 
-617 VGVTL
+617 
-622 TAADTCV
+622 
-629 YYSKNFNYATYE
+629 
-641 QSLSR
+641 
-646 IHRIGQRNTCTYID
+646 
-660 LETEGTVDEMIGKA
+660 
-674 LARKEDMA
+674 
-682 KTVVDDWRAYFE
+682 

>member
-1 MPHIIQLDRH
+1 MPHIVQLDRH

-339 SPALDAQP
+339 SPAPDAQP
-347 AAPQQAVKPMERPA
+347 AAPQQTARPAERPA

-391 ASQVQYPTRTP
+391 ASQVQYPTQTP

-458 ALDLPEQTFIKRK
+458 ALDLPEQTFRLIGEAFDSYLIAEQGESVLFIDKHAAHERILFEK
-471 VQLGKKEKDL
+471 LKAEDHPIVSQELMAPVSAELTREEAATVLENTEILGKCGFEVADFGDGDVLIRQIPCDVDEKDAVSL
-481 YTQIK
+481 LQELAADLLAGKTLAPETLRDNLLHTIACKAAIKAGWHTEGAEAAHLVAEILSRTDIKYCPHGRPVCIELTKSQLERQFK
-486 RSSYAELSNGD
+486 RS
-497 KITATTVL
+497 
-505 TRLLRLQ
+505 
-512 QLAGG
+512 
-517 FLVTDDSDKPELVN
+517 
-531 TAKLD
+531 
-536 ALQDIIE
+536 
-543 DYVLGAGKKLV
+543 
-554 IFARFIP
+554 
-561 EVTAIMKMIDKTFQ
+561 
-575 KTGKKQVAIYGAI
+575 
-588 KKEDRGPIIKQFQE
+588 
-602 DPDTVIIVGQ
+602 
-612 IDTLG
+612 
-617 VGVTL
+617 
-622 TAADTCV
+622 
-629 YYSKNFNYATYE
+629 
-641 QSLSR
+641 
-646 IHRIGQRNTCTYID
+646 
-660 LETEGTVDEMIGKA
+660 
-674 LARKEDMA
+674 
-682 KTVVDDWRAYFE
+682 

>member
-114 KTAEAEGVS
+114 KTAEADGVS

-339 SPALDAQP
+339 SPAPDAQP
-347 AAPQQAVKPMERPA
+347 AAPQQTARPAERPA

-444 PKEPIPTPAEPEQL
+444 PKEPAPAPAEPEQL
-458 ALDLPEQTFIKRK
+458 ALDLPEQTFRLIGEAFDSYLIAEQGESVLFIDKHAAHERILFEK
-471 VQLGKKEKDL
+471 LKAEEHPIVSQELMAPVSAELTREEAATVLENTEILGKCGFEVADFGDGDVLIRQIPCDVDEKDAVSL
-481 YTQIK
+481 LQELAADLLAGKTLAPETLRDNLLHTIACKAAIKAGWHTEGAEAAHLVAEILSRTDIKYCPHGRPVCIELTKSQLERQFK
-486 RSSYAELSNGD
+486 RS
-497 KITATTVL
+497 
-505 TRLLRLQ
+505 
-512 QLAGG
+512 
-517 FLVTDDSDKPELVN
+517 
-531 TAKLD
+531 
-536 ALQDIIE
+536 
-543 DYVLGAGKKLV
+543 
-554 IFARFIP
+554 
-561 EVTAIMKMIDKTFQ
+561 
-575 KTGKKQVAIYGAI
+575 
-588 KKEDRGPIIKQFQE
+588 
-602 DPDTVIIVGQ
+602 
-612 IDTLG
+612 
-617 VGVTL
+617 
-622 TAADTCV
+622 
-629 YYSKNFNYATYE
+629 
-641 QSLSR
+641 
-646 IHRIGQRNTCTYID
+646 
-660 LETEGTVDEMIGKA
+660 
-674 LARKEDMA
+674 
-682 KTVVDDWRAYFE
+682 

>member
-347 AAPQQAVKPMERPA
+347 AAPQQTARPAERPA

-458 ALDLPEQTFIKRK
+458 ALDLPEQTFRLIGEAFDSYLIAEQGESVLFIDKHAAHERILFEK
-471 VQLGKKEKDL
+471 LKAEDHPIVSQELMAPVSAELTREEAATVLENTEILGKCGFEVADFGDGDVLIRQIPCDVDEKDAVSL
-481 YTQIK
+481 LQELAADLLAGKTLAPETLRDNLLHTIACKAAIKAGWHTEGAEAAHLVAEILSRTDIKYCPHGRPVCIELTKSQLERQFK
-486 RSSYAELSNGD
+486 RS
-497 KITATTVL
+497 
-505 TRLLRLQ
+505 
-512 QLAGG
+512 
-517 FLVTDDSDKPELVN
+517 
-531 TAKLD
+531 
-536 ALQDIIE
+536 
-543 DYVLGAGKKLV
+543 
-554 IFARFIP
+554 
-561 EVTAIMKMIDKTFQ
+561 
-575 KTGKKQVAIYGAI
+575 
-588 KKEDRGPIIKQFQE
+588 
-602 DPDTVIIVGQ
+602 
-612 IDTLG
+612 
-617 VGVTL
+617 
-622 TAADTCV
+622 
-629 YYSKNFNYATYE
+629 
-641 QSLSR
+641 
-646 IHRIGQRNTCTYID
+646 
-660 LETEGTVDEMIGKA
+660 
-674 LARKEDMA
+674 
-682 KTVVDDWRAYFE
+682 

>member
-339 SPALDAQP
+339 SPAPDAAKP
-347 AAPQQAVKPMERPA
+347 DTPQQAVKPMERPV

-376 GEYRRQAGAQPRTVL
+376 GEYQRQAGAQPRTVL

-402 KPVEPAMPPVEKA
+402 KPVEPAMPPVEKT
-415 PSPIAPPQPEPVVA
+415 PSPIAPPQPEPVSA
-429 PVKPAAKAEP
+429 PVRPTAKAEP

-444 PKEPIPTPAEPEQL
+444 PKEPAPAPAEPEQL
-458 ALDLPEQTFIKRK
+458 ALDLPEQTFRLIGEAFDSYLIAEQGESVLFIDKHAAHERILFEK
-471 VQLGKKEKDL
+471 LKAEDHPIVSQELMAPVSAELTREEAATVLENTEILGKCGFEVADFGDGDVLIRQIPCDVDEKDAVSL
-481 YTQIK
+481 LQELAADLLAGKTLAPETLRDNLLHTIACKAAIKAGWHTEGAEAAHLVAEILSRTDIKYCPHGRPVCIELTKSQLERQFK
-486 RSSYAELSNGD
+486 RS
-497 KITATTVL
+497 
-505 TRLLRLQ
+505 
-512 QLAGG
+512 
-517 FLVTDDSDKPELVN
+517 
-531 TAKLD
+531 
-536 ALQDIIE
+536 
-543 DYVLGAGKKLV
+543 
-554 IFARFIP
+554 
-561 EVTAIMKMIDKTFQ
+561 
-575 KTGKKQVAIYGAI
+575 
-588 KKEDRGPIIKQFQE
+588 
-602 DPDTVIIVGQ
+602 
-612 IDTLG
+612 
-617 VGVTL
+617 
-622 TAADTCV
+622 
-629 YYSKNFNYATYE
+629 
-641 QSLSR
+641 
-646 IHRIGQRNTCTYID
+646 
-660 LETEGTVDEMIGKA
+660 
-674 LARKEDMA
+674 
-682 KTVVDDWRAYFE
+682 

>member
-1 MPHIIQLDRH
+1 MPKIVQLSRH

-22 ERPASAVKE
+22 ERPASVVKE
-31 LVENAVDAGA
+31 LVENAIDAGA
-41 TQITVEVQNGGM
+41 TRVTVEIQNGGM
-53 TFLRVT
+53 TLIRIL
-59 DNGCGI
+59 DNGCGM
-65 APEDAPTAFLRH
+65 APEDARTAFLRH

-82 RTKEDLAAIGTL
+82 RNKDDLAAISTL

-102 AISSVSR
+102 AISAVSR

-114 KTAEAEGVS
+114 KAADTPGVS
-123 LHLEGGVVTSQQ
+123 LHLEAGQITQET
-135 PAGCPQGTTI
+135 PAGCPEGTTI

-251 FFLNGRFIRSRLLSA
+251 FFLNGRFIRSRLLSE

-339 SPALDAQP
+339 SPAPDAQP
-347 AAPQQAVKPMERPA
+347 AAPQQTARPAERPA

-415 PSPIAPPQPEPVVA
+415 PSPIAPPQPEPVVT

-444 PKEPIPTPAEPEQL
+444 PKEPAPAPAEPEQL
-458 ALDLPEQTFIKRK
+458 ALDLPEQTFRLIGEAFDSYLIAEQGESVLFIDKHAAHERILFEKLK
-471 VQLGKKEKDL
+471 VEDHPIVSQELMAPVSAELTREEAATVLENTEILGKCGFEVADFGDGDVLIRQIPCDVDEKDAVSL
-481 YTQIK
+481 LQELAADLLAGKTLAPETLRDNLLHTIACKAAIKAGWHTEGAEAAHLVAEILSRTDIKYCPHGRPVCIELTKSQLERQFK
-486 RSSYAELSNGD
+486 RS
-497 KITATTVL
+497 
-505 TRLLRLQ
+505 
-512 QLAGG
+512 
-517 FLVTDDSDKPELVN
+517 
-531 TAKLD
+531 
-536 ALQDIIE
+536 
-543 DYVLGAGKKLV
+543 
-554 IFARFIP
+554 
-561 EVTAIMKMIDKTFQ
+561 
-575 KTGKKQVAIYGAI
+575 
-588 KKEDRGPIIKQFQE
+588 
-602 DPDTVIIVGQ
+602 
-612 IDTLG
+612 
-617 VGVTL
+617 
-622 TAADTCV
+622 
-629 YYSKNFNYATYE
+629 
-641 QSLSR
+641 
-646 IHRIGQRNTCTYID
+646 
-660 LETEGTVDEMIGKA
+660 
-674 LARKEDMA
+674 
-682 KTVVDDWRAYFE
+682 

>member
-114 KTAEAEGVS
+114 KTAEADGVS

-224 NGTWEK
+224 NSTWEK

-339 SPALDAQP
+339 SPAPDAQP
-347 AAPQQAVKPMERPA
+347 AAPQQTARPAERPA

-458 ALDLPEQTFIKRK
+458 ALDLPEQTFRLIGEAFDSYLIAEQGESVLFIDKHAAHERILFEK
-471 VQLGKKEKDL
+471 LKAEDHPIVSQELMAPVSAELTREEAATVLENTEILGKCGFEVADFGDGDVLIRQIPCDVDEKDAVSL
-481 YTQIK
+481 LQELAADLLAGKTLAPETLRDNLLHTIACKAAIKAGWHTEGAEAAHLVAEILSRTDIKYCPHGRPVCIELTKSQLERQFK
-486 RSSYAELSNGD
+486 RS
-497 KITATTVL
+497 
-505 TRLLRLQ
+505 
-512 QLAGG
+512 
-517 FLVTDDSDKPELVN
+517 
-531 TAKLD
+531 
-536 ALQDIIE
+536 
-543 DYVLGAGKKLV
+543 
-554 IFARFIP
+554 
-561 EVTAIMKMIDKTFQ
+561 
-575 KTGKKQVAIYGAI
+575 
-588 KKEDRGPIIKQFQE
+588 
-602 DPDTVIIVGQ
+602 
-612 IDTLG
+612 
-617 VGVTL
+617 
-622 TAADTCV
+622 
-629 YYSKNFNYATYE
+629 
-641 QSLSR
+641 
-646 IHRIGQRNTCTYID
+646 
-660 LETEGTVDEMIGKA
+660 
-674 LARKEDMA
+674 
-682 KTVVDDWRAYFE
+682 

>member
-347 AAPQQAVKPMERPA
+347 AAPQQTARPAERPA

-458 ALDLPEQTFIKRK
+458 ALDLPEQTFRLIGEAFDSYLIAEQGESVLFIDKHAAHERILFEK
-471 VQLGKKEKDL
+471 LKAEDHPIVSQELMAPVSAELTREEAATVLENTEILGKCGFEVADFGDGDVLIRQIPCDVDEKDAVSL
-481 YTQIK
+481 LQELAADLLAGKTLAPETLRDNLLHTIACKAAIKAGWHTEGAEAAHLVAEILSRTDIKYCPHGRPVCIELTKAQLERQFK
-486 RSSYAELSNGD
+486 RS
-497 KITATTVL
+497 
-505 TRLLRLQ
+505 
-512 QLAGG
+512 
-517 FLVTDDSDKPELVN
+517 
-531 TAKLD
+531 
-536 ALQDIIE
+536 
-543 DYVLGAGKKLV
+543 
-554 IFARFIP
+554 
-561 EVTAIMKMIDKTFQ
+561 
-575 KTGKKQVAIYGAI
+575 
-588 KKEDRGPIIKQFQE
+588 
-602 DPDTVIIVGQ
+602 
-612 IDTLG
+612 
-617 VGVTL
+617 
-622 TAADTCV
+622 
-629 YYSKNFNYATYE
+629 
-641 QSLSR
+641 
-646 IHRIGQRNTCTYID
+646 
-660 LETEGTVDEMIGKA
+660 
-674 LARKEDMA
+674 
-682 KTVVDDWRAYFE
+682 

>member
-339 SPALDAQP
+339 SPAPDAQP
-347 AAPQQAVKPMERPA
+347 AAPQQTARPAERPA

-444 PKEPIPTPAEPEQL
+444 PKEPAPAPAEPEQL
-458 ALDLPEQTFIKRK
+458 ALDLPEQTFRLIGEAFDSYLIAEEGESVLFIDKHAAHERILFEK
-471 VQLGKKEKDL
+471 LKAEEHPIVSQELMAPVSAELTREEAATVLENTEILGKCGFEDADFGDGDVLIRQIPCDVDEKDAVSL
-481 YTQIK
+481 LQELAADLLAGKTLAPETLRDNLLHTIACKAAIKAGWHTEGAEAAHLVAEILSRTDIKYCPHGRPVCIELTKSQLERQFK
-486 RSSYAELSNGD
+486 RS
-497 KITATTVL
+497 
-505 TRLLRLQ
+505 
-512 QLAGG
+512 
-517 FLVTDDSDKPELVN
+517 
-531 TAKLD
+531 
-536 ALQDIIE
+536 
-543 DYVLGAGKKLV
+543 
-554 IFARFIP
+554 
-561 EVTAIMKMIDKTFQ
+561 
-575 KTGKKQVAIYGAI
+575 
-588 KKEDRGPIIKQFQE
+588 
-602 DPDTVIIVGQ
+602 
-612 IDTLG
+612 
-617 VGVTL
+617 
-622 TAADTCV
+622 
-629 YYSKNFNYATYE
+629 
-641 QSLSR
+641 
-646 IHRIGQRNTCTYID
+646 
-660 LETEGTVDEMIGKA
+660 
-674 LARKEDMA
+674 
-682 KTVVDDWRAYFE
+682 

>member
-415 PSPIAPPQPEPVVA
+415 PSPIAPPQPEPVVT

-458 ALDLPEQTFIKRK
+458 ALDLPEQTFRLIGEAFDSYLIAEQGESVLFIDKHAAHERILFEK
-471 VQLGKKEKDL
+471 LKAEDHPIVSQELMTPVSAELTREEAATVLENTEILGKCGFEVADFGDGDVLIRQIPCDVDEKDAVSL
-481 YTQIK
+481 LQELAADLLAGKTLAPETLRDNLLHTIACKAAIKAGWHTEGAEAAHLVAEILSRTDIKYCPHGRPVCIELTKSQLERQFK
-486 RSSYAELSNGD
+486 RS
-497 KITATTVL
+497 
-505 TRLLRLQ
+505 
-512 QLAGG
+512 
-517 FLVTDDSDKPELVN
+517 
-531 TAKLD
+531 
-536 ALQDIIE
+536 
-543 DYVLGAGKKLV
+543 
-554 IFARFIP
+554 
-561 EVTAIMKMIDKTFQ
+561 
-575 KTGKKQVAIYGAI
+575 
-588 KKEDRGPIIKQFQE
+588 
-602 DPDTVIIVGQ
+602 
-612 IDTLG
+612 
-617 VGVTL
+617 
-622 TAADTCV
+622 
-629 YYSKNFNYATYE
+629 
-641 QSLSR
+641 
-646 IHRIGQRNTCTYID
+646 
-660 LETEGTVDEMIGKA
+660 
-674 LARKEDMA
+674 
-682 KTVVDDWRAYFE
+682 

>member
-114 KTAEAEGVS
+114 KTAECDGVS

-339 SPALDAQP
+339 SPAPDAQP
-347 AAPQQAVKPMERPA
+347 AAPQQTARPAERPA

-458 ALDLPEQTFIKRK
+458 ALDLPEQTFRLIGEAFDSYLIAEQGESVLFIDKHAAHERILFEK
-471 VQLGKKEKDL
+471 LKAEDHPIVSQELMAPVSAELTREEAATVLENTEVLGKCGFEVADFGDGDVLIRQIPCDVDEKDAVSL
-481 YTQIK
+481 LQELAADLLAGKTLAPETLRDNLLHTIACKAAIKAGWHTEGAEAAHLVAEILSRTDIKYCPHGRPVCIELTKSQLERQFK
-486 RSSYAELSNGD
+486 RS
-497 KITATTVL
+497 
-505 TRLLRLQ
+505 
-512 QLAGG
+512 
-517 FLVTDDSDKPELVN
+517 
-531 TAKLD
+531 
-536 ALQDIIE
+536 
-543 DYVLGAGKKLV
+543 
-554 IFARFIP
+554 
-561 EVTAIMKMIDKTFQ
+561 
-575 KTGKKQVAIYGAI
+575 
-588 KKEDRGPIIKQFQE
+588 
-602 DPDTVIIVGQ
+602 
-612 IDTLG
+612 
-617 VGVTL
+617 
-622 TAADTCV
+622 
-629 YYSKNFNYATYE
+629 
-641 QSLSR
+641 
-646 IHRIGQRNTCTYID
+646 
-660 LETEGTVDEMIGKA
+660 
-674 LARKEDMA
+674 
-682 KTVVDDWRAYFE
+682 

>member
-339 SPALDAQP
+339 SPAPDVQP
-347 AAPQQAVKPMERPA
+347 AAPQQTARPAERPA

-415 PSPIAPPQPEPVVA
+415 PSPIAPPQPESVVA
-429 PVKPAAKAEP
+429 PVKPAVNTEP
-439 EPAAI
+439 KPAPVEKPA
-444 PKEPIPTPAEPEQL
+444 PAEPEQL
-458 ALDLPEQTFIKRK
+458 ALDLPEQTFRLIGEAFDSYLIAEQGESVLFIDKHAAHERILFEK
-471 VQLGKKEKDL
+471 LKAEDHPIVSQELMAPVSAELTREEAATVLENTELLGKCGFEVADFGDGDVLIRQIPCDVDEKDAVSL
-481 YTQIK
+481 LQELAADLLAGKTLAPETLRDNLLHTIACKAAIKAGWHTDGAEAAHLVAEILSRTDIKYCPHGRPVCIELTKSQLERQFK
-486 RSSYAELSNGD
+486 RS
-497 KITATTVL
+497 
-505 TRLLRLQ
+505 
-512 QLAGG
+512 
-517 FLVTDDSDKPELVN
+517 
-531 TAKLD
+531 
-536 ALQDIIE
+536 
-543 DYVLGAGKKLV
+543 
-554 IFARFIP
+554 
-561 EVTAIMKMIDKTFQ
+561 
-575 KTGKKQVAIYGAI
+575 
-588 KKEDRGPIIKQFQE
+588 
-602 DPDTVIIVGQ
+602 
-612 IDTLG
+612 
-617 VGVTL
+617 
-622 TAADTCV
+622 
-629 YYSKNFNYATYE
+629 
-641 QSLSR
+641 
-646 IHRIGQRNTCTYID
+646 
-660 LETEGTVDEMIGKA
+660 
-674 LARKEDMA
+674 
-682 KTVVDDWRAYFE
+682 

>member
-114 KTAEAEGVS
+114 KTAEADGVS

-347 AAPQQAVKPMERPA
+347 AAPQQTAKPAERPA

-444 PKEPIPTPAEPEQL
+444 PKEPAPTPAEPEQL
-458 ALDLPEQTFIKRK
+458 ALDLPEQTFRLIGEAFDSYLIAEQGESVLFIDKHAAHERILFEK
-471 VQLGKKEKDL
+471 LKAEDHPIVSQELMAPVSAELTREEAATVLENTEILGKCGFEVADFGDGDVLIRQIPCDVDEKDAVSL
-481 YTQIK
+481 LQELAADLLAGKTLAPETLRDNLLHTIACKAAIKAGWHTEGAEAAHLVAEILSRTDIKYCPHGRPVCIELTKSQLERQFK
-486 RSSYAELSNGD
+486 RS
-497 KITATTVL
+497 
-505 TRLLRLQ
+505 
-512 QLAGG
+512 
-517 FLVTDDSDKPELVN
+517 
-531 TAKLD
+531 
-536 ALQDIIE
+536 
-543 DYVLGAGKKLV
+543 
-554 IFARFIP
+554 
-561 EVTAIMKMIDKTFQ
+561 
-575 KTGKKQVAIYGAI
+575 
-588 KKEDRGPIIKQFQE
+588 
-602 DPDTVIIVGQ
+602 
-612 IDTLG
+612 
-617 VGVTL
+617 
-622 TAADTCV
+622 
-629 YYSKNFNYATYE
+629 
-641 QSLSR
+641 
-646 IHRIGQRNTCTYID
+646 
-660 LETEGTVDEMIGKA
+660 
-674 LARKEDMA
+674 
-682 KTVVDDWRAYFE
+682 

>member
-1 MPHIIQLDRH
+1 M
-11 VADLIAAGEVV
+11 
-22 ERPASAVKE
+22 
-31 LVENAVDAGA
+31 
-41 TQITVEVQNGGM
+41 
-53 TFLRVT
+53 
-59 DNGCGI
+59 
-65 APEDAPTAFLRH
+65 
-77 ATSKI
+77 
-82 RTKEDLAAIGTL
+82 
-94 GFRGEALA
+94 
-102 AISSVSR
+102 
-109 IDLLT
+109 
-114 KTAEAEGVS
+114 
-123 LHLEGGVVTSQQ
+123 
-135 PAGCPQGTTI
+135 
-145 LVRDLF
+145 
-151 FNTPA
+151 
-156 RMKFMK
+156 
-162 SDSAESSAIAAVVQQ
+162 VQQ

-193 ETQLQ
+193 ETQMQ

-203 ERLAAIYT
+203 ERLVAIYT

-339 SPALDAQP
+339 SPAPDAQP
-347 AAPQQAVKPMERPA
+347 AAPQQAVKPMERPV

-444 PKEPIPTPAEPEQL
+444 PKEPIPTPVEPEQL
-458 ALDLPEQTFIKRK
+458 ALDLPEQTFRLIGEAFDSYLIAEQGESVLFIDKHAAHERILFEK
-471 VQLGKKEKDL
+471 LKAEDHPIVSQELMTPVSAELTREEAATVLENTEILGKCGFEVADFGDGDVLIRQIPCDVDEKDAVSL
-481 YTQIK
+481 LQELAADLLAGKTLAPETLRDNLLHTIACKAAIKAGWHTEGAEAAHLVAEILSRTDIKYCPHGRPVCIELTKSQLERQFK
-486 RSSYAELSNGD
+486 RS
-497 KITATTVL
+497 
-505 TRLLRLQ
+505 
-512 QLAGG
+512 
-517 FLVTDDSDKPELVN
+517 
-531 TAKLD
+531 
-536 ALQDIIE
+536 
-543 DYVLGAGKKLV
+543 
-554 IFARFIP
+554 
-561 EVTAIMKMIDKTFQ
+561 
-575 KTGKKQVAIYGAI
+575 
-588 KKEDRGPIIKQFQE
+588 
-602 DPDTVIIVGQ
+602 
-612 IDTLG
+612 
-617 VGVTL
+617 
-622 TAADTCV
+622 
-629 YYSKNFNYATYE
+629 
-641 QSLSR
+641 
-646 IHRIGQRNTCTYID
+646 
-660 LETEGTVDEMIGKA
+660 
-674 LARKEDMA
+674 
-682 KTVVDDWRAYFE
+682 

>member
-230 FHVTGYITKPTATR
+230 FHLTGYITKPTATR

-339 SPALDAQP
+339 SPAPDAQP
-347 AAPQQAVKPMERPA
+347 AAPQQTARPAERPA

-444 PKEPIPTPAEPEQL
+444 PKEPAPAPAEPEQL
-458 ALDLPEQTFIKRK
+458 ALDLPEQTFRLIGEAFDSYLIAEQGESVLFIDKHAAHERILFEK
-471 VQLGKKEKDL
+471 LKAEEHPIVSQELMAPVSAELTREEAATVLENTEILGKCGFEVADFGDGDVLIRQIPCDVDEKDAVSL
-481 YTQIK
+481 LQELAADLLAGKTLAPETLRDNLLHTIACKAAIKAGWHTEGAEAAHLVAEILSRTDIKYCPHGRPVCIELTKSQLERQFK
-486 RSSYAELSNGD
+486 RS
-497 KITATTVL
+497 
-505 TRLLRLQ
+505 
-512 QLAGG
+512 
-517 FLVTDDSDKPELVN
+517 
-531 TAKLD
+531 
-536 ALQDIIE
+536 
-543 DYVLGAGKKLV
+543 
-554 IFARFIP
+554 
-561 EVTAIMKMIDKTFQ
+561 
-575 KTGKKQVAIYGAI
+575 
-588 KKEDRGPIIKQFQE
+588 
-602 DPDTVIIVGQ
+602 
-612 IDTLG
+612 
-617 VGVTL
+617 
-622 TAADTCV
+622 
-629 YYSKNFNYATYE
+629 
-641 QSLSR
+641 
-646 IHRIGQRNTCTYID
+646 
-660 LETEGTVDEMIGKA
+660 
-674 LARKEDMA
+674 
-682 KTVVDDWRAYFE
+682 